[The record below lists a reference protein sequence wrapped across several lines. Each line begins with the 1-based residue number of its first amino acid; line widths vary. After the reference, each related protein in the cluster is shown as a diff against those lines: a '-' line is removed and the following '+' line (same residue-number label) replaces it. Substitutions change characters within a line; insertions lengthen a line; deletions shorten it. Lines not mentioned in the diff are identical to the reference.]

1 MSSNHSET
9 NNIEIIGF
17 QNYEKEN
24 ALINKY
30 LDGLDGNSHMSRFDY
45 IVQKWGY
52 QDPDTTLEGLFKHFR
67 ANGGSSKNF
76 MELHFNTRTDEKHLF
91 GTLETWH
98 LERLQE
104 KYFLKSK
111 KPYCIHDFYRRGN
124 GHKSYYKFDPTKKD
138 ITVEEYDKPG
148 LKIRERFLKMFLNP
162 GDEVTYFWSWPV
174 EYMKLPVLK
183 YEEFPT
189 VMDIIPWPTKDTKL
203 YFIDEE
209 ADKYNLNWKMLNE
222 KKVYYLPVKIIP
234 TPKAFKTYNAK
245 MESEIENKENFKKY
259 YSDKRTHSLT
269 RLHPWVSEWF
279 VEKDPG
285 RFQYNIGD
293 RLIFIQNHTQK
304 RIYGFFFQDY
314 YGVRPGNLR
323 WLVDRIVEDI
333 RKEGFHLKKDRF
345 LTEGA
350 SSWLKK

>member
-104 KYFLKSK
+104 KYFLKSN
-111 KPYCIHDFYRRGN
+111 PSISLSPCTLSI
-124 GHKSYYKFDPTKKD
+124 S
-138 ITVEEYDKPG
+138 G
-148 LKIRERFLKMFLNP
+148 LNRLTF
-162 GDEVTYFWSWPV
+162 TAS
-174 EYMKLPVLK
+174 
-183 YEEFPT
+183 
-189 VMDIIPWPTKDTKL
+189 
-203 YFIDEE
+203 FIL
-209 ADKYNLNWKMLNE
+209 A
-222 KKVYYLPVKIIP
+222 
-234 TPKAFKTYNAK
+234 
-245 MESEIENKENFKKY
+245 
-259 YSDKRTHSLT
+259 
-269 RLHPWVSEWF
+269 
-279 VEKDPG
+279 
-285 RFQYNIGD
+285 
-293 RLIFIQNHTQK
+293 
-304 RIYGFFFQDY
+304 QDSS
-314 YGVRPGNLR
+314 
-323 WLVDRIVEDI
+323 
-333 RKEGFHLKKDRF
+333 
-345 LTEGA
+345 A
-350 SSWLKK
+350 SSEK